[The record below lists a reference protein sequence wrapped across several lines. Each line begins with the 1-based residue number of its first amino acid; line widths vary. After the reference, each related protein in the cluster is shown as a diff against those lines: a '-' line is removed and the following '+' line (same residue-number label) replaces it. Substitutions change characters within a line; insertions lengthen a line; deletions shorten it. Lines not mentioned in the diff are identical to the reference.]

1 MRVWYNPWA
10 GANSPGG
17 TNGPAG
23 VRLAGPHIES
33 LEDSMQ
39 INRTALISAALML
52 AVLALPASA
61 QEATAAGC
69 APAADGAP
77 ITVSGAGRQQSAPF
91 HLDGGAYRAD
101 WTYAKPVAV
110 GTSIMMEG
118 ADAST
123 SSYGVIVN
131 GDPIGATSG
140 QTFVYKLKPGSY
152 YVSAQVAA
160 PWSVTLTPITP

>member
-1 MRVWYNPWA
+1 MLPY
-10 GANSPGG
+10 
-17 TNGPAG
+17 
-23 VRLAGPHIES
+23 
-33 LEDSMQ
+33 
-39 INRTALISAALML
+39 RTALIAAALAL

-61 QEATAAGC
+61 QEATPAGC
-69 APAADGAP
+69 APAAAGTP
-77 ITVSGAGRQQSAPF
+77 ITISGAGRQQSAPF

-101 WTYAKPVAV
+101 WTYGKPVAV

-131 GDPIGATSG
+131 GDPIGATAG

-152 YVSAQVAA
+152 FVSAQVAA